1 MSFSKYISQTPQDF
15 GQALQVSG
23 FIVSNGSSTAP
34 YTENLQRGSN
44 DLFTGGSGIP
54 VGTLVSSGQF
64 HSDPPYISWNL
75 YNPAQKKVY
84 NDYDIPDLNFFSG
97 FDIVLRDETGL
108 LVQTLETGYYENY
121 YEIDIEN
128 LKTQF
133 SLESGRDERRFRF
146 EVVANDY
153 YNRTHTGV
161 FFLTCERPDVTGL
174 DISIGKSIKFQPKFS
189 KVSGIDS
196 LVLCVGTGSSFDVFS
211 TGAENSAVAYQDINV
226 KGQTVSNFQQNY
238 DADLESSYYYG
249 FYAVDIYGTGS
260 TYIYPSSIKP
270 LEIDPLNYNIKPSGF
285 RGKII
290 VERDP
295 INRNINSYY
304 KGVINKDFTL
314 EKVNYEVFVFQSG
327 REDLESS
334 FSIESQSISNVS
346 FLVHGSGQNRI
357 DYNFFTGDNFRGQDY
372 YYSGSNSEPVFST
385 YNTTGIQWKEH
396 TILLDN
402 QSSLPGGSYTGQS
415 PVKEIAIAAGNTN
428 SNKIYLGVQID
439 PDNKEFYFYP
449 EGGYF
454 NSGIYTGTYA
464 ENITGGY
471 YTYENYGPSGPSGP
485 SGPTGPTGPASS
497 GYAVLLAGVTGSLM
511 ATNLSGFISTNY
523 EPNFTYDISADS
535 DYYFKVRPIDKN
547 GNKGTFTDFTYVSS
561 GDIVSAISGAGYS
574 TGLFNGDTNSGLAF
588 YNADL
593 DILNISDNLFS
604 SGSGFGINVST
615 PEHHF
620 HVSGDAQI
628 SGYLYDSQN
637 TTGEAGYVLASEEGG
652 PQWKQIEDVLSGVGG
667 SGATNYVAR
676 WADED
681 TLTTGVLYDNNTNVG
696 IGTASPAKKLH
707 VTGDTLLESTNS
719 GTASSLSSSATTYG
733 LKVRGAASSG
743 SLNFSS
749 SNARY
754 TLQALSTGNSAISL
768 TLNPFGGNVGIG
780 TVSPDTRLQIV
791 GSTSGDSVLKV
802 DGTNGT
808 LFEVVD
814 DLSDSLMSVNDAAG
828 LPVLEVFADNHIV
841 AGRYNQNDF
850 YLDTNGNLGLG
861 TSSPITKL
869 NIKGDQSAN
878 GQLYIEPTNDSE
890 YAGLVIKTTRGA
902 DRAYAIFA
910 GGTGTD
916 DLNFRF
922 RDASAGVDRMVID
935 SSGKVGIG
943 TTDPDVK
950 LHVQGEQVY
959 LYNDI
964 NTNNTFFY
972 ARNSSTGNAGIKMKN
987 SQGEWTIIANDRL
1000 RFYDDDNSVE
1010 RFSILSSGNVGIG
1023 TVSPT
1028 YGLEIRNSTTS
1039 QTGALYVQAAL
1050 NSSGKGLVIN
1060 SNTRTTLD
1068 NAEHLLQIIDRSNS
1082 DSLVTTVEGV
1092 TLAKL
1097 STRLNTLSPLQV
1109 NSQIALGGSLYT
1121 FSTVQG
1127 GADLTLTSN
1136 ANPANIGVLSN
1147 IKFKLGSSGG
1157 GGPNER
1163 MRIQSDGSI
1172 GVWNTTDIENWA
1184 GSSYRAIEFPRAAL
1198 MYHTETSTDFYI
1210 NSNTYYDGA
1219 WKYKST
1225 AAASQ
1230 FILGSSGDALIR
1242 TIASGTIDTGI
1253 TWTTPFIVKNT
1264 GNVGIGAASPS
1275 YKLHT
1280 VGGAGVFDITGADTF
1295 NHHLAVTEV
1304 ATLPDWRPYAGTTT
1318 AALQLQSSAT
1328 RGILLAAKSTG
1339 NQDFYNTDG
1348 LDIYVASTIG
1358 SSSSNRGILAISAKN
1373 DGNVG
1378 IGTDDPNT
1386 KLHAYSS
1393 TAVTNER
1400 NIPIDVLTLE
1410 TEHTSDAEY
1419 TGFGQGIVFR
1429 GSTYNQNTQRTLGR
1443 ILHQIN
1449 DDSCNTTR
1457 GTSISF
1463 QTSDNGSN
1471 ANAPTTKVTID
1482 YKGDVGIGTVS
1493 PSDRLHVIGYIKSSI
1508 GFKAANY
1515 TTMLESGNESV
1526 FGNTAYYGVL
1536 FKTNNATRMKITN
1549 AGLVGIGTVSPN
1561 AKLQV
1566 NAAISTVYANVTP
1579 SVANTIISISNIQA
1593 GETTNDQAQI
1603 QFGVNGGTHNRV
1615 GSIGLIAEDATNRKA
1630 ALVFTTDDAGTRA
1643 EKMRITGDGNVGIG
1657 TTSPTGG
1664 KLQVAGKVRIDAGS
1678 GNDALNLNAYDLL
1691 KWDNANHIHFGGY
1704 KSGQWAVLKFYS
1716 STTERLNIGSDVNV
1730 QGATDLNINGA
1741 SRRLNFTSG
1750 TGTVRTTTS
1759 NNLILQTNSISAIT
1773 IYPTQ
1778 QVQFNAYGSGT
1789 FTGTATQRL
1798 AVDSSGNIIE
1808 IPIGSGP
1815 VDGSGAANKV
1825 TYWTDTDTIS
1835 YNNNFHWDNTNGNLG
1850 IGTSAPS
1857 STLHVSDSTSGSSV
1871 LKVDGTSGTIFEV
1884 TDDLSSSLMSVNT
1897 IAGLPVFEVFAD
1909 NHIVAGRYSQNDFYL
1924 NTNGNL
1930 GLGTSSPVTKL
1941 NIKGDQSA
1949 NGQLYIEPT
1958 NDSEYA
1964 GLVIKTTRGADRAYA
1979 IFAGGT
1985 GTDDLNFRFRD
1996 ASAGVDR
2003 MVIDSSGNVGI
2014 GTVSPSDKLHV
2025 VQNIDLNTALFQNT
2039 SGRAQ
2044 VIIDSQSEAHNSYL
2058 SLSNGGSEFAFL
2070 DAKMSINL
2078 LRIATN
2084 NTGAE
2089 IAIETNTQDEAV
2101 RIKSDGSVGIGVT
2114 NPTSGKLQ
2122 VAGRGYFGP
2131 VGTGDATT
2139 KALMDTY
2146 SVLKLKPHDS
2156 NSTNMTFA
2164 QVNSGDGIGIQV
2176 TNGTQTADYDIAL
2189 NPYGGNVGIGT
2200 TSPRVRL
2207 DLGSNGVSHLRWGSW
2222 SELGEE
2228 SSHNSLVIGNNVYVD
2243 ASATKVRATSGDGYR
2258 AIKMKYS
2265 EGITFHTT
2273 DASVTANDALGYERM
2288 RITAGGNVGIGTDD
2302 PKRPFTLYKTT
2313 NPVLQLVNSTTGTGD
2328 SDGFL
2333 LIQGDLNTTLE
2344 NSEAGYMAF
2353 RTSADEKMR
2362 IDSAGDVG
2370 IGTDNPSRSLEVYRS
2385 GAVDFGLTAATSG
2398 DASAIFKGRSNC
2410 ANIGA
2415 GPAQGGSNLSLYNLD
2430 PSDGNFNGVGF
2441 YNSNSLITSGILG
2454 VNVSHSSRHGALV
2467 FQTHNGSSLLERMRI
2482 DKDGDVGIGTDSPV
2496 GALEIYRTGG
2506 QIRLSGSGVSVPGF
2520 IGVNSSDK
2528 LFMTDWATGS
2538 KGVTIDLTSGNV
2550 GIGTTSPNDKL
2561 EIYGNMRV
2569 RGSDGFGANSTANY
2583 NPSYV
2588 AFPGGGKIGSS
2599 SSTETGYIKITL
2611 PQSWTSTMMQ
2621 FSIDVFE
2628 YQDNKAKTFV
2638 VAGYNYS
2645 VSSSWHNASAM
2656 VLAGNDGAT
2665 YKVQFGHDGS
2675 KCAIYISKGSSGASS
2690 SWTYPHVVV
2699 KDASFG
2705 FLSTDISNW
2714 IDGWSVSFS
2723 TATLSGITQTRDIQT
2738 QITGTG
2744 TSQYIPKWGSTGTAL
2759 SDSVIVQNNS
2769 NIGIGTAIPSQK
2781 LHVNVGRIAVTDGY
2795 NIGDTDADT
2804 GMFPSSNALYFQTAG
2819 TTRATITSAG
2829 NVGVNTTNP
2838 TVLFVVAEGTNQH
2851 GVEIQ
2856 PGSLS
2861 YIQAYDRDTSDYGD
2875 LSIDAQTLR
2884 FATDNGAERVR
2895 IDASGNVGI
2904 GTTNP
2909 GNHKLKVVGE
2919 THSTHFI
2926 TGYDWAA
2933 KTGGLHIGNDGLT
2946 TGAVSFYN
2954 GSNSSANIYRNSDI
2968 LYVGARAGVNTRGL
2982 AIDVNGNVGIGT
2994 ANPEGNLHVFSGSSG
3009 TVTASTAA
3017 NELVIEGSGDAGL
3030 NILSPDNKESNI
3042 FLGGPGLSY
3051 GGLLRWKHS
3060 DLQLTL
3066 GTNVSNAFIAF
3077 NTDSGTER
3085 MRITSAGNVGIG
3097 NTNPQGTLDL
3107 GDATGGKSIVWGGS
3121 SGTNHYSSIWSEYG
3135 TGSLVLAGGLK
3146 SSTSN
3151 ADFIYPYT
3159 GTYGYAAIELD
3170 SFHDDGIKF
3179 YTAADAARTADT
3191 VATKQERM
3199 RIDTS
3204 GNVGIGTNNPAARL
3218 ELIPSGNSLS
3228 GLTSKALIIS
3238 NTNDTSWTAD
3248 ALTSYNATT
3257 GYDITDLSSLSF
3269 FARPTQGNILTFASE
3284 TVNQGTVH
3292 RFVNLNSSA
3301 VEPLYRW
3308 DFYQY
3313 DGSGTGSDN
3322 FKVPDKLF
3330 QIRVREGTSEVEKFT
3345 IKGNGNIGIG
3355 TNSPAQQLHLTGSI
3369 RLPNTTNTTTGII
3382 YKDTS
3387 RFIHNYQHPT
3397 GDTAVPAGF
3406 NTFVGLVAGNLSMGS
3421 TATSVSHGSYNS
3433 GFGYQVLNSLT
3444 TGYSNTAIGFQAGE
3458 DITTGFKN
3466 TIVGMNA
3473 GGQLVGGSRN
3483 TFIGDDSGLLTNS
3496 GINNTALGAGAL
3508 RLNTTGSSNTIV
3520 GTYSLDAHTSPAG
3533 HTTLGYAALTN
3544 LTTGSYNIAIGY
3556 AAGSQRVATGNLT
3569 NSSYGIY
3576 LGYAV
3581 DGTEGASGEIVIGK
3595 DAQGLGS
3602 NTTRLGGSNI
3612 TKTVIE
3618 YGNVGI
3624 GTANP
3629 SEKLDVVGNVKH
3641 EGLTMTSGTDVDQ
3654 LKTFTQT
3661 LTITTSWQDTG
3672 IDGSDLT
3679 TGTYI
3684 VQLLG
3689 DDDEVG
3695 GTYSVYY
3702 SGMMSW
3708 YSSGTNDTDFTS
3720 EIALHRAGHADVG
3733 RTLYLRTV
3741 TNASGGNDLELQIAG
3756 NYNATGSDSYVFKF
3770 RRMI

>member
-64 HSDPPYISWNL
+64 YSDPPYISWNL

-485 SGPTGPTGPASS
+485 SGPTGPTGPTSS

-696 IGTASPAKKLH
+696 IGTASPNYKLE
-707 VTGDTLLESTNS
+707 VDGTTDFGNTTTYDNAAAGLISWNS
-719 GTASSLSSSATTYG
+719 GT
-733 LKVRGAASSG
+733 KFKIRGQSG
-743 SLNFSS
+743 H
-749 SNARY
+749 
-754 TLQALSTGNSAISL
+754 ALSLGANGTEDYVWID
-768 TLNPFGGNVGIG
+768 TDGNVGIG
-780 TVSPDTRLQIV
+780 TASPNYKLHTVGGAGVFDVTGAATLNHHLAVTEVATLPDWRPYSGTTTAALQLQSSATRGILLAAKSTGNQDFYNTDGLDIYVASTIGSSSSNRGNLAMSILSGGNVGINTITPNSKLQIV

-841 AGRYNQNDF
+841 AGRYN
-850 YLDTNGNLGLG
+850 
-861 TSSPITKL
+861 
-869 NIKGDQSAN
+869 
-878 GQLYIEPTNDSE
+878 
-890 YAGLVIKTTRGA
+890 
-902 DRAYAIFA
+902 
-910 GGTGTD
+910 
-916 DLNFRF
+916 
-922 RDASAGVDRMVID
+922 
-935 SSGKVGIG
+935 
-943 TTDPDVK
+943 
-950 LHVQGEQVY
+950 
-959 LYNDI
+959 
-964 NTNNTFFY
+964 
-972 ARNSSTGNAGIKMKN
+972 
-987 SQGEWTIIANDRL
+987 
-1000 RFYDDDNSVE
+1000 
-1010 RFSILSSGNVGIG
+1010 
-1023 TVSPT
+1023 
-1028 YGLEIRNSTTS
+1028 
-1039 QTGALYVQAAL
+1039 
-1050 NSSGKGLVIN
+1050 
-1060 SNTRTTLD
+1060 
-1068 NAEHLLQIIDRSNS
+1068 
-1082 DSLVTTVEGV
+1082 
-1092 TLAKL
+1092 
-1097 STRLNTLSPLQV
+1097 
-1109 NSQIALGGSLYT
+1109 
-1121 FSTVQG
+1121 
-1127 GADLTLTSN
+1127 
-1136 ANPANIGVLSN
+1136 
-1147 IKFKLGSSGG
+1147 
-1157 GGPNER
+1157 
-1163 MRIQSDGSI
+1163 
-1172 GVWNTTDIENWA
+1172 
-1184 GSSYRAIEFPRAAL
+1184 
-1198 MYHTETSTDFYI
+1198 
-1210 NSNTYYDGA
+1210 
-1219 WKYKST
+1219 
-1225 AAASQ
+1225 
-1230 FILGSSGDALIR
+1230 
-1242 TIASGTIDTGI
+1242 
-1253 TWTTPFIVKNT
+1253 
-1264 GNVGIGAASPS
+1264 
-1275 YKLHT
+1275 
-1280 VGGAGVFDITGADTF
+1280 
-1295 NHHLAVTEV
+1295 
-1304 ATLPDWRPYAGTTT
+1304 
-1318 AALQLQSSAT
+1318 
-1328 RGILLAAKSTG
+1328 
-1339 NQDFYNTDG
+1339 
-1348 LDIYVASTIG
+1348 
-1358 SSSSNRGILAISAKN
+1358 
-1373 DGNVG
+1373 
-1378 IGTDDPNT
+1378 
-1386 KLHAYSS
+1386 
-1393 TAVTNER
+1393 
-1400 NIPIDVLTLE
+1400 
-1410 TEHTSDAEY
+1410 
-1419 TGFGQGIVFR
+1419 
-1429 GSTYNQNTQRTLGR
+1429 
-1443 ILHQIN
+1443 
-1449 DDSCNTTR
+1449 
-1457 GTSISF
+1457 
-1463 QTSDNGSN
+1463 
-1471 ANAPTTKVTID
+1471 
-1482 YKGDVGIGTVS
+1482 
-1493 PSDRLHVIGYIKSSI
+1493 
-1508 GFKAANY
+1508 
-1515 TTMLESGNESV
+1515 
-1526 FGNTAYYGVL
+1526 
-1536 FKTNNATRMKITN
+1536 
-1549 AGLVGIGTVSPN
+1549 
-1561 AKLQV
+1561 
-1566 NAAISTVYANVTP
+1566 
-1579 SVANTIISISNIQA
+1579 
-1593 GETTNDQAQI
+1593 
-1603 QFGVNGGTHNRV
+1603 
-1615 GSIGLIAEDATNRKA
+1615 
-1630 ALVFTTDDAGTRA
+1630 
-1643 EKMRITGDGNVGIG
+1643 
-1657 TTSPTGG
+1657 
-1664 KLQVAGKVRIDAGS
+1664 
-1678 GNDALNLNAYDLL
+1678 
-1691 KWDNANHIHFGGY
+1691 
-1704 KSGQWAVLKFYS
+1704 
-1716 STTERLNIGSDVNV
+1716 
-1730 QGATDLNINGA
+1730 
-1741 SRRLNFTSG
+1741 
-1750 TGTVRTTTS
+1750 
-1759 NNLILQTNSISAIT
+1759 
-1773 IYPTQ
+1773 
-1778 QVQFNAYGSGT
+1778 
-1789 FTGTATQRL
+1789 
-1798 AVDSSGNIIE
+1798 
-1808 IPIGSGP
+1808 
-1815 VDGSGAANKV
+1815 
-1825 TYWTDTDTIS
+1825 
-1835 YNNNFHWDNTNGNLG
+1835 
-1850 IGTSAPS
+1850 
-1857 STLHVSDSTSGSSV
+1857 
-1871 LKVDGTSGTIFEV
+1871 
-1884 TDDLSSSLMSVNT
+1884 
-1897 IAGLPVFEVFAD
+1897 
-1909 NHIVAGRYSQNDFYL
+1909 QNDFYL

-2014 GTVSPSDKLHV
+2014 G
-2025 VQNIDLNTALFQNT
+2025 I
-2039 SGRAQ
+2039 
-2044 VIIDSQSEAHNSYL
+2044 
-2058 SLSNGGSEFAFL
+2058 
-2070 DAKMSINL
+2070 
-2078 LRIATN
+2078 
-2084 NTGAE
+2084 
-2089 IAIETNTQDEAV
+2089 
-2101 RIKSDGSVGIGVT
+2101 
-2114 NPTSGKLQ
+2114 
-2122 VAGRGYFGP
+2122 VAP
-2131 VGTGDATT
+2131 
-2139 KALMDTY
+2139 
-2146 SVLKLKPHDS
+2146 
-2156 NSTNMTFA
+2156 
-2164 QVNSGDGIGIQV
+2164 Q
-2176 TNGTQTADYDIAL
+2176 
-2189 NPYGGNVGIGT
+2189 
-2200 TSPRVRL
+2200 
-2207 DLGSNGVSHLRWGSW
+2207 
-2222 SELGEE
+2222 
-2228 SSHNSLVIGNNVYVD
+2228 
-2243 ASATKVRATSGDGYR
+2243 
-2258 AIKMKYS
+2258 
-2265 EGITFHTT
+2265 
-2273 DASVTANDALGYERM
+2273 
-2288 RITAGGNVGIGTDD
+2288 
-2302 PKRPFTLYKTT
+2302 RPFTLYKASS
-2313 NPVLQLVNSTTGTGD
+2313 PVIQLVNSTTGTAAADGMLLTQSGVD
-2328 SDGFL
+2328 SY
-2333 LIQGDLNTTLE
+2333 IE
-2344 NSEAGYMAF
+2344 NGEVGKMFF
-2353 RTSADEKMR
+2353 RTSATNR
-2362 IDSAGDVG
+2362 VTIDSDGNVG
-2370 IGTDNPSRSLEVYRS
+2370 IGTVIPAAKLDVVGDACINSVRVGRGRCNVSNNTAVGLNALYYATGACNTGLGHQALINTTTGCKNTAVGFNSLLSNSTGYVNTAVGTQSMLCNTIGFANTALGNSTLFINIS
-2385 GAVDFGLTAATSG
+2385 GSCNTAIGFQSLYYNESGCLNVAVGYNSLLSNTSG
-2398 DASAIFKGRSNC
+2398 CSNTAVGTYSLCSNTTGGCNIAVGWKSLLNNTSACHNLAIGAC
-2410 ANIGA
+2410 ALFHTTTGIRNIGIGHA
-2415 GPAQGGSNLSLYNLD
+2415 ALKCNITGSHNT
-2430 PSDGNFNGVGF
+2430 GVGF
-2441 YNSNSLITSGILG
+2441 
-2454 VNVSHSSRHGALV
+2454 GALV
-2467 FQTHNGSSLLERMRI
+2467 FNTGTGNTAHGACTLYNNTTGADNTAVGLQSLFQNTTGSYNTALGSCSLFTNTTGLYNTAVGACSLYNNTTANNNTAQGYQSLFSNISGSENTASGYRSLYNNTTGSYNTAHGMCSLYSNTTGNINTAHGNNALYSNTTGCYNTAVGVSSLYSNTTGCYNIAQGYRSLNQNTTANNNTARGYASLRFNTTGGDNTASGYRSLYSNTTGSYNTSVGSNSLFSNISGSENTAIGRCAGCNITTGSCNIFIGAFTEGGSVSDTNAIAIGYNVNTCGSNTINIGNTSNTKTIFECGYVGIGTANPSQALNIARSDASGSAEFDLYSTNSLRQPMLTFRKSASNTIGTKSVTPSGGELGEIEFIGVNTGSNFAVKSASIISLQDGAAGATYIPGALTFGTGTNSAAVSERMRI
-2482 DKDGDVGIGTDSPV
+2482 DS
-2496 GALEIYRTGG
+2496 
-2506 QIRLSGSGVSVPGF
+2506 
-2520 IGVNSSDK
+2520 
-2528 LFMTDWATGS
+2528 
-2538 KGVTIDLTSGNV
+2538 SGNV
-2550 GIGTTSPNDKL
+2550 GIGTTIPTGGKLQVAGKVRIDAGSGNDALNLNAYDLLKWDNANHIHFGGYKSGQWAVLKFYSSATERLNIGSDVNVQGATDLNICGTSRRLSFTSGTGTIRTATSNNLILQTNSTSAITIYPTQQIQFNAYGSGTFTGTATQRLAVDSSGNVIEIPIGSGAVDGSGAANKVTYWTDTDTISYNNNFHWDNTNGNLGIGTSVPSSTLHVSDSTSGSSVLKVDGTSGTIFEVTDDLSSSLMSVNTIAGLPVFEVFADNHMVAGRYNQNDFYLDTNGNLGLGTNAPSKKL
-2561 EIYGNMRV
+2561 EV
-2569 RGSDGFGANSTANY
+2569 VNSTA
-2583 NPSYV
+2583 
-2588 AFPGGGKIGSS
+2588 AQI
-2599 SSTETGYIKITL
+2599 L
-2611 PQSWTSTMMQ
+2611 
-2621 FSIDVFE
+2621 
-2628 YQDNKAKTFV
+2628 AK
-2638 VAGYNYS
+2638 GWGPDS
-2645 VSSSWHNASAM
+2645 
-2656 VLAGNDGAT
+2656 AGNDGGAIQLGEESAFHGLFSYDNAT
-2665 YKVQFGHDGS
+2665 S
-2675 KCAIYISKGSSGASS
+2675 ILYIDNAYNSSSG
-2690 SWTYPHVVV
+2690 
-2699 KDASFG
+2699 
-2705 FLSTDISNW
+2705 DIRFRTKTS
-2714 IDGWSVSFS
+2714 
-2723 TATLSGITQTRDIQT
+2723 
-2738 QITGTG
+2738 G
-2744 TSQYIPKWGSTGTAL
+2744 TSITAVTIEG
-2759 SDSVIVQNNS
+2759 DGDV
-2769 NIGIGTAIPSQK
+2769 GIGTVSPSAKLQVAGNTYLNSGSNVWNLIGNNGINFARETYFGYSSSYRILQLGTVGATRAIS
-2781 LHVNVGRIAVTDGY
+2781 
-2795 NIGDTDADT
+2795 IGVDV
-2804 GMFPSSNALYFQTAG
+2804 SSNASGSFGGDEIIFPNQREIITPNAADNGYLGLIATDNQNKVRIGNYRWNILVDTPGITIDTSASTNYVGIGTVNPVNNLTVAGDIGYTGYLGQGSIYGNVANASYARVQLYDPATGYTTFNNISYGYYFQTANS
-2819 TTRATITSAG
+2819 TKVTI
-2829 NVGVNTTNP
+2829 
-2838 TVLFVVAEGTNQH
+2838 
-2851 GVEIQ
+2851 
-2856 PGSLS
+2856 
-2861 YIQAYDRDTSDYGD
+2861 
-2875 LSIDAQTLR
+2875 
-2884 FATDNGAERVR
+2884 
-2895 IDASGNVGI
+2895 
-2904 GTTNP
+2904 
-2909 GNHKLKVVGE
+2909 
-2919 THSTHFI
+2919 
-2926 TGYDWAA
+2926 
-2933 KTGGLHIGNDGLT
+2933 
-2946 TGAVSFYN
+2946 
-2954 GSNSSANIYRNSDI
+2954 
-2968 LYVGARAGVNTRGL
+2968 
-2982 AIDVNGNVGIGT
+2982 
-2994 ANPEGNLHVFSGSSG
+2994 
-3009 TVTASTAA
+3009 
-3017 NELVIEGSGDAGL
+3017 L
-3030 NILSPDNKESNI
+3030 NN
-3042 FLGGPGLSY
+3042 
-3051 GGLLRWKHS
+3051 
-3060 DLQLTL
+3060 
-3066 GTNVSNAFIAF
+3066 
-3077 NTDSGTER
+3077 
-3085 MRITSAGNVGIG
+3085 
-3097 NTNPQGTLDL
+3097 
-3107 GDATGGKSIVWGGS
+3107 
-3121 SGTNHYSSIWSEYG
+3121 
-3135 TGSLVLAGGLK
+3135 
-3146 SSTSN
+3146 
-3151 ADFIYPYT
+3151 
-3159 GTYGYAAIELD
+3159 
-3170 SFHDDGIKF
+3170 
-3179 YTAADAARTADT
+3179 
-3191 VATKQERM
+3191 
-3199 RIDTS
+3199 

-3284 TVNQGTVH
+3284 TANQGTVH

-3355 TNSPAQQLHLTGSI
+3355 TDSPAQQLHLTGSI

-3433 GFGYQVLNSLT
+3433 GFGYQVLNALT

-3458 DITTGFKN
+3458 DITTGYKN

-3556 AAGSQRVATGNLT
+3556 AAGSQRVATGDLT

-3618 YGNVGI
+3618 YGSVGIGTTSPDTKLQIDSGSGIGTVDNAYSLAIRGDGIDGIQILSDSAYSGRIVFGDQNSTNAGRIYYDHSTDAFRFFTNGTEKVSILSGGNVGIGTVSPTYGLEIRNSTTSQTGALYVQAALNSSGKGLVINSNTRTTSDNAEHLLQIIDRSNSDSLVTTVEGVTLAKLSTRLNTLSPLQVNSQIALGGSLYTFSTVQGGADLTLTSNANPANLGVLSNIKFKLGSSGGGGPNERMRIQSDGSIGVWNTTDIENWAGSSYRAIEFPRAALMYHTGTSTDFYINSNTYYDGAWKYKSTAAASQFILGSSGDALIRTIASGTIDTGITWTTPFIVKNTGNVGI